1 MGWLDQSTNNI
12 ILDAV
17 LTDQG
22 RQLLASQG
30 RFVITKFSLADDGVD
45 YGIVTQYGRTV
56 GKEKIEKN
64 TPIFEALTNPTL
76 AIRNSLVS
84 ISTVSNVVTYLPTFT
99 ISPTGTVTLNFAST
113 ASQLITVE
121 LSIEDGFSCPPE
133 LIDDD
138 FYVTVDNRFLRASTK
153 TVTAPVSVSSTNI
166 ATYIFPADQTSSTN
180 PLSRIS
186 LNLTPQSVPAATQA
200 AYKVAGTTHLT
211 TYVSIVGRN
220 SGQRVDV
227 KVNITTVQ

>member
-30 RFVITKFSLADDGVD
+30 RFVITKFTLSDDGVD
-45 YGIVTQYGRTV
+45 YDIVKQYGRTV

-64 TPIFEALTNPTL
+64 TPVFEALTNPTL

-84 ISTVSNVVTYLPTFT
+84 ISTVSNVVTYIPTFSV
-99 ISPTGTVTLNFAST
+99 SPTGAVSLNFANT
-113 ASQLITVE
+113 TSQLVTVE
-121 LSIEDGFSCPPE
+121 LSIESGFSCPPE

-153 TVTAPVSVSSTNI
+153 TVTAPVSVSAANI
-166 ATYIFPADQTSSTN
+166 ATYIFPADQTSATN

-186 LNLTPQSVPAATQA
+186 LNLTPQTVPAATQA
-200 AYKVAGTTHLT
+200 AYKVPGASYVT
-211 TYVSIVGRN
+211 TYAAIIGRN

>member
-113 ASQLITVE
+113 ASQILSVE
-121 LSIEDGFSCPPE
+121 LGIEDGFSCPPE

-138 FYVTVDNRFLRASTK
+138 FYVTVDNRFVRASTK

-186 LNLTPQSVPAATQA
+186 LSLTPQSVPAATQT
-200 AYKVAGTTHLT
+200 AYKVAGTTYLT

>member
-30 RFVITKFSLADDGVD
+30 RFVITKFTLSDDGVD

-64 TPIFEALTNPTL
+64 TPVFEALTNPSL

-84 ISTVSNVVTYLPTFT
+84 ISTVSNVVTYVPTFA
-99 ISPTGTVTLNFAST
+99 ISPTGTVSLNFAST
-113 ASQLITVE
+113 ASQLATVE
-121 LSIEDGFSCPPE
+121 LKIEDGFSCPPE

-153 TVTAPVSVSSTNI
+153 TVSSPVSVSSTNI

-186 LNLTPQSVPAATQA
+186 LNFTPQTVPAATQA
-200 AYKVAGTTHLT
+200 AYKVVGTSYVT
-211 TYVSIVGRN
+211 TYATVIGRN
-220 SGQRVDV
+220 SGQRVDI

>member
-84 ISTVSNVVTYLPTFT
+84 ISTVSNVVTYLPTFA

-113 ASQLITVE
+113 ASQLLTVE

-138 FYVTVDNRFLRASTK
+138 FYVTVDNRFLRATTK

-186 LNLTPQSVPAATQA
+186 LNLTPQSVPAATQT